1 MTDKVYQFLAA
12 PRRTRLK
19 ILQLEAK
26 KQALESSLSPQGISY
41 DGDRVQTTPE
51 DRMAAV
57 YAEIDA
63 LDRRIKE
70 LKLSAVDEINAV
82 EAACAKLDEET
93 ERTVMIMYYVG
104 GQEMEEIAKKIQYSV
119 QSVYKFRRLGQK
131 NIEKFCS

>member
-12 PRRTRLK
+12 SRRTRLK

-26 KQALESSLSPQGISY
+26 KQVLESSLSPQGISY

-104 GQEMEEIAKKIQYSV
+104 GQEIEEIAKKIQYSV